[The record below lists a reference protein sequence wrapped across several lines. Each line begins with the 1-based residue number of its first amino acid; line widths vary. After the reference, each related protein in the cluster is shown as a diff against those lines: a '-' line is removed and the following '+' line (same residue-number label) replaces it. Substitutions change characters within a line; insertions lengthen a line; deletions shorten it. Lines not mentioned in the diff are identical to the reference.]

1 MSEEY
6 VVISLVIFVVAVFL
20 VSFLLSVIEG
30 EVNERRTKVR

>member
-20 VSFLLSVIEG
+20 ISFIVPVIEG
-30 EVNERRTKVR
+30 EINE